1 MKKKILIPVIIL
13 VSILLIFG
21 GIKLYSYLRI
31 KYAKVEV
38 ELVSDLTL
46 EFNDKKKVSDYIE
59 SINGKIVNDYTI
71 DSSKLGKKTIDF
83 KFINDDNIKLNYS
96 FDVNVV
102 DTVILDGDK
111 YVLFSLA
118 ICNHMTKKGE
128 SMIIQKDDNCL
139 ICKRCKAKFII
150 KEEN

>member
-38 ELVSDLTL
+38 DLVPDLTL

-59 SINGKIVNDYTI
+59 SINGKIINDYTI
-71 DSSKLGKKTIDF
+71 DSSKLGKKKIDF
-83 KFINDDNIKLNYS
+83 KLLN
-96 FDVNVV
+96 N
-102 DTVILDGDK
+102 
-111 YVLFSLA
+111 
-118 ICNHMTKKGE
+118 
-128 SMIIQKDDNCL
+128 
-139 ICKRCKAKFII
+139 
-150 KEEN
+150 KEEKSLKSFIGS

>member
-31 KYAKVEV
+31 KYAKVEI

-59 SINGKIVNDYTI
+59 SLNGKKVNLER
-71 DSSKLGKKTIDF
+71 K
-83 KFINDDNIKLNYS
+83 
-96 FDVNVV
+96 
-102 DTVILDGDK
+102 
-111 YVLFSLA
+111 
-118 ICNHMTKKGE
+118 
-128 SMIIQKDDNCL
+128 Q
-139 ICKRCKAKFII
+139 
-150 KEEN
+150 

>member
-13 VSILLIFG
+13 GSILLIFG

-38 ELVSDLTL
+38 ELVPDLTL

-59 SINGKIVNDYTI
+59 SLNGKIVNDYTI

-83 KFINDDNIKLNYS
+83 KFINDDNIVETLSNVLDNSNTLEKLQTQAKLIGKPNS
-96 FDVNVV
+96 TRD
-102 DTVILDGDK
+102 
-111 YVLFSLA
+111 
-118 ICNHMTKKGE
+118 ICE
-128 SMIIQKDDNCL
+128 II
-139 ICKRCKAKFII
+139 
-150 KEEN
+150 